1 MSKSHAELNENHIEL
16 IREALKRGNCVQV
29 CTVKDEVRIYERK
42 ERRINIEKQ

>member
-1 MSKSHAELNENHIEL
+1 MSKSHAEITEEHIEL
-16 IREALKRGNCVQV
+16 IKKALKRGNSVQV